1 VRFDE
6 RMFVGAIDMRCN
18 GCGAELQLGPDRCPL
33 CGEDAH
39 LTSGARKREKAPSVD
54 DYQQNVRALRKQ
66 LKRLRDDGAEAV

>member
-1 VRFDE
+1 VRFHE
-6 RMFVGAIDMRCN
+6 RVFVGAIDMRCN

-39 LTSGARKREKAPSVD
+39 LTSAPKREKAPSVD
-54 DYQQNVRALRKQ
+54 DYQENVRALRKQ